1 MAKKLSIV
9 LLVLSVS
16 LSIVSA
22 RGATEA
28 QSDVVKLE
36 FFQQK
41 TEAVN
46 TYATLIEKFQ
56 AENPGIIIEQVTVP
70 EPHIVLLTRMAGGDV
85 PDIFSDYPTQ
95 LQFRDKVATGLV
107 LNLSEYDFMN
117 RVNPGMLEMAKQAD
131 GNQYAL
137 PISQNFGGVY
147 YHMDIFRDLGLEIP
161 KTYAQ
166 LIEVAK
172 TLQKNGITPFIFA
185 DRNMI
190 EHSYLISSGS
200 ISPGF
205 LGQLEQV
212 QAGSKKLA
220 DFPLFKRIAE
230 VTLELRTYAKPGSLG
245 VAYPQSAELFA
256 NKQAAMTLLGSYA
269 LTTLNS
275 ANPDAEI
282 GMFPFPGDVAE
293 KTSALAGIDA
303 AVCVSSKTE
312 HRDAALKFVEFL
324 SRKENAQLFSDLDKT
339 PSCIIGVEVKNEN
352 IKEVIEVINR
362 GNVTPWIKGV
372 FELSVVN
379 DHNKVVQQLLLDG
392 DIQSFLKQYEKV
404 FADSRY

>member
-1 MAKKLSIV
+1 MVKKLSIL
-9 LLVLSVS
+9 LLVLLMS
-16 LSIVSA
+16 LGCVFA
-22 RGATEA
+22 QGEA
-28 QSDVVKLE
+28 ESQDDVVELE

-56 AENPGIIIEQVTVP
+56 EENPGIIIDQVTVP

-95 LQFRDKVATGLV
+95 LQFRDKVATGEILD
-107 LNLSEYDFMN
+107 LSEYDFME

-131 GNQYAL
+131 GGQYAL

-147 YHMDIFRDLGLEIP
+147 YHMDIFEDLGLSIP
-161 KTYAQ
+161 KTYAE
-166 LIEVAK
+166 LIKVCKE
-172 TLQKNGITPFIFA
+172 LEKNGITPFIFP

-205 LGQLEQV
+205 LGHLEQV
-212 QAGSKKLA
+212 QEGSKKLS
-220 DFPLFKRIAE
+220 DFPLFERIAQ
-230 VTLELRTYAKPGSLG
+230 VMLELRTYAKPGSLG
-245 VAYPQSAELFA
+245 IAYPQSAELFA
-256 NKQAAMTLLGSYA
+256 NKEAAMTLLGSYA

-303 AVCVSSKTE
+303 AVLCFKFHTSS
-312 HRDAALKFVEFL
+312 R
-324 SRKENAQLFSDLDKT
+324 SC
-339 PSCIIGVEVKNEN
+339 SCIFRISFKNGECP
-352 IKEVIEVINR
+352 IVLR
-362 GNVTPWIKGV
+362 
-372 FELSVVN
+372 SRQ
-379 DHNKVVQQLLLDG
+379 D
-392 DIQSFLKQYEKV
+392 SFLYHWC
-404 FADSRY
+404 

>member
-1 MAKKLSIV
+1 
-9 LLVLSVS
+9 
-16 LSIVSA
+16 
-22 RGATEA
+22 
-28 QSDVVKLE
+28 
-36 FFQQK
+36 
-41 TEAVN
+41 
-46 TYATLIEKFQ
+46 
-56 AENPGIIIEQVTVP
+56 
-70 EPHIVLLTRMAGGDV
+70 
-85 PDIFSDYPTQ
+85 
-95 LQFRDKVATGLV
+95 
-107 LNLSEYDFMN
+107 
-117 RVNPGMLEMAKQAD
+117 
-131 GNQYAL
+131 
-137 PISQNFGGVY
+137 
-147 YHMDIFRDLGLEIP
+147 
-161 KTYAQ
+161 
-166 LIEVAK
+166 
-172 TLQKNGITPFIFA
+172 
-185 DRNMI
+185 
-190 EHSYLISSGS
+190 
-200 ISPGF
+200 
-205 LGQLEQV
+205 
-212 QAGSKKLA
+212 
-220 DFPLFKRIAE
+220 
-230 VTLELRTYAKPGSLG
+230 
-245 VAYPQSAELFA
+245 
-256 NKQAAMTLLGSYA
+256 MTLLGSYA